1 MYKIRYSIGLKIL
14 AVFLFTVSLAFTALS
29 ATGIIYM
36 ASENVYLDGGRSLQ
50 KHLWEVVLNRE
61 AARAADHVYSHYKAA
76 LRSDPSGEDA
86 EEMLQTFQKTYAADE
101 TNMLFSIDVKGET
114 IFSNGIGRGNYAATT
129 FDDWF
134 YENNTT
140 ANFQDFNTE
149 REMNAFFEKN
159 ADSWNDWRTE
169 IIYEEEDGYY
179 SDDPIYR
186 LHYTIYDETRESI
199 QVSAWVDDIQVMD
212 IFYWINTL
220 SDSVSGMRWGLIV
233 LGVLSLAIC
242 VASLVFLFCGAGR
255 KSTVEGVVLSGL
267 NRIPFDLYFAAVI
280 FCWSI

>member
-114 IFSNGIGRGNYAATT
+114 IFSNGIGRGTYAATT
-129 FDDWF
+129 F
-134 YENNTT
+134 
-140 ANFQDFNTE
+140 
-149 REMNAFFEKN
+149 
-159 ADSWNDWRTE
+159 E
-169 IIYEEEDGYY
+169 I
-179 SDDPIYR
+179 
-186 LHYTIYDETRESI
+186 
-199 QVSAWVDDIQVMD
+199 
-212 IFYWINTL
+212 
-220 SDSVSGMRWGLIV
+220 
-233 LGVLSLAIC
+233 
-242 VASLVFLFCGAGR
+242 GR
-255 KSTVEGVVLSGL
+255 AHV
-267 NRIPFDLYFAAVI
+267 
-280 FCWSI
+280 